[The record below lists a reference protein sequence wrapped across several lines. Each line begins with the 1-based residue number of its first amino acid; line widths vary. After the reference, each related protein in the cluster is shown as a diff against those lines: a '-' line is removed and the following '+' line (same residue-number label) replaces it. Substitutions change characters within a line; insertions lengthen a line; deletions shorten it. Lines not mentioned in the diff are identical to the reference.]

1 MDMAEA
7 IVGPLLSKLQEV
19 VVKEAKAL
27 AEVGGD
33 IDKLRDKLMWLHAL
47 VHEADLRGRHD
58 GNRLVRVLAFQI
70 RDAGFDVEDAVDH
83 FYLRGSL
90 SRRFGR
96 HNWWR
101 IAKEFIFHFW
111 THLRVRVILSRTI
124 RSVNVRLEEIIGNN
138 STYTLSQS
146 GGSGDGKTWRA
157 SRAIPPMRTDWYNLR
172 AELYYYIT
180 LLYCAHPT
188 APPSL

>member
-1 MDMAEA
+1 MAEA

-101 IAKEFIFHFW
+101 ISKEFIFNLR
-111 THLRVRVILSRTI
+111 THVFVRAILSRRI
-124 RSVNVRLEEIIGNN
+124 RSINVRLEEIIGNN
-138 STYTLSQS
+138 RTYTFSQS
-146 GGSGDGKTWRA
+146 GGSGHGKTWRA
-157 SRAIPPMRTDWYNLR
+157 SRAIPPMREDWY
-172 AELYYYIT
+172 AQ
-180 LLYCAHPT
+180 
-188 APPSL
+188 S